1 MVVEYKIG
9 RTIVCYRKSVF
20 KKGQLCL
27 FPRNQHQ
34 KVSQF
39 TEFAEFAGL
48 LTIGQCQGNLYSA
61 AETDLNGKS
70 CNGLPRTYI
79 I

>member
-1 MVVEYKIG
+1 MVVENKIG

-27 FPRNQHQ
+27 FPRNQPQ
-34 KVSQF
+34 NVSQF
-39 TEFAEFAGL
+39 TELAEL
-48 LTIGQCQGNLYSA
+48 LTIGRCQGNLYSA
-61 AETDLNGKS
+61 AETDLGNGKS